1 MYSVDLAADNNN
13 KELAAINTFL
23 RKNSKLIKYAYD
35 NKQS

>member
-13 KELAAINTFL
+13 KKLAAINTFL